1 MLKKRKWKWIWIALG
16 GAAILLRWLLSNRS
30 EFVESIYSRGIFLF
44 VRKILDIIGFLPI
57 PLLYLLL
64 LLLLLLFA
72 KGIYGLVKGND
83 NWRKRLS
90 EALLSLGASIGMMS
104 FFFLFLWGYNYA
116 RVPIEEQIGL
126 DPKPLTQ
133 EELCENLKAEATVIS
148 KLRAE
153 LGTDSIDIQAAQLP
167 ENLEEEIKRNLKAV
181 LKDLGYPHKFNPK
194 VQQLR
199 PKGILLRFQTLGVYF
214 PWTGECNLDAGL
226 HPLEIPH
233 VMAHELAHGYG
244 FGDEGT
250 CNFLAY
256 LACTRSENPII
267 KYAGHF
273 EYYSTLAVNYRR
285 YDRAA
290 YIKQLRALPAAVK
303 ADWNAIIVTHDKYP
317 DILPKLRRATYNTYL
332 KAQGIEEGIKNYNRV
347 LMLVDAWKRK

>member
-1 MLKKRKWKWIWIALG
+1 MFKKRKWKWIWLALG
-16 GAAILLRWLLSNRS
+16 TGAILLRWLLKNSPQV
-30 EFVESIYSRGIFLF
+30 VETVYSRGIFTF
-44 VRKILDIIGFLPI
+44 VRKVLDIIGFLPI

-64 LLLLLLFA
+64 LFLLFLLG
-72 KGIYGLVKGND
+72 KGVYQLIKGNER
-83 NWRKRLS
+83 WGRKLGD
-90 EALLSLGASIGMMS
+90 ALLSLGATIGMMS

-116 RVPIEEQIGL
+116 RVPIEEQVKL
-126 DPKPLTQ
+126 DVTPLSK
-133 EELCENLKAEATVIS
+133 EALCENLKAEAAVIS
-148 KLRAE
+148 ELRATI
-153 LGTDSIDIQAAQLP
+153 GTDSIDIQSAQLP
-167 ENLEEEIKRNLKAV
+167 EDLETEIKRNLKAV

-199 PKGILLRFQTLGVYF
+199 PKGVLLRFQTLGVYF

-226 HPLEIPH
+226 HPLEVPH

-256 LACTRSENPII
+256 LACTRSDNLII

-285 YDRAA
+285 YDRDA
-290 YIKQLRALPAAVK
+290 YLKQLRKLPAAVK

-317 DILPKLRRATYNTYL
+317 DILPKLRRATYDTYL
-332 KAQGIEEGIKNYNRV
+332 KVQGIEEGIKNYNRV
-347 LMLVDAWKRK
+347 LMLVDAWKRR